1 MRCCLHCHENRPS
14 FFMGAL
20 AACDGRLSDD
30 VLALTFDDVADSKA
44 TWSTRNVDG
53 RQLARSVSHLL
64 RTVTRI
70 VDVQSELASL
80 LTSRE
85 GAAAAAAWP
94 LLLKLDNT
102 RCRGRCFTSAR
113 SAAAFLA
120 VYRARQ
126 LDSLNITSVA
136 GKLSPTPLASHYT
149 CVNAGREVQII

>member
-1 MRCCLHCHENRPS
+1 MWWHGGS
-14 FFMGAL
+14 
-20 AACDGRLSDD
+20 LSDD
-30 VLALTFDDVADSKA
+30 VLALTFDDMAQNKA
-44 TWSTRNVDG
+44 TWSTQDVNA

-70 VDVQSELASL
+70 VDVQSDAAAL

-85 GAAAAAAWP
+85 DAAAAGP

-102 RCRGRCFTSAR
+102 RCEGRCFTSAR

-126 LDSLNITSVA
+126 LDALNLTSVA
-136 GKLSPTPLASHYT
+136 GKLSSITGCAVAPAL
-149 CVNAGREVQII
+149 C